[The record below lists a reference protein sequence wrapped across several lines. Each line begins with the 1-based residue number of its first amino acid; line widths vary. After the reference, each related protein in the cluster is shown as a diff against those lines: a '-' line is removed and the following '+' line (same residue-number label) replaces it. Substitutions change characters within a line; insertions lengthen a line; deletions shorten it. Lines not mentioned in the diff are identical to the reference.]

1 MAAVAAISP
10 SRPEP
15 TEGLPCTSG
24 SGSTTSLAAAADRFV
39 AAYAAGGEWA
49 QLFAR
54 ADGFLGTE
62 LFRSAER
69 LPPGE
74 LCVRGRGGSSR

>member
-1 MAAVAAISP
+1 MYVRIWEYDVP
-10 SRPEP
+10 P
-15 TEGLPCTSG
+15 
-24 SGSTTSLAAAADRFV
+24 AAADRFV